1 MVLDVG
7 VCSYNNH
14 IVLGMYIYDYMTR
27 DYGGCLLCMAQ
38 IPSSDFATHIRLRY
52 LIEQSDYYSIFE
64 SSSDS
69 HSAEY
74 LEDMG
79 YDKK

>member
-1 MVLDVG
+1 MLSSLCRNCCLKQSLFRTFSKAAAIETKYNVL
-7 VCSYNNH
+7 
-14 IVLGMYIYDYMTR
+14 T
-27 DYGGCLLCMAQ
+27 
-38 IPSSDFATHIRLRY
+38 IPSLR
-52 LIEQSDYYSIFE
+52 DYYSIFE